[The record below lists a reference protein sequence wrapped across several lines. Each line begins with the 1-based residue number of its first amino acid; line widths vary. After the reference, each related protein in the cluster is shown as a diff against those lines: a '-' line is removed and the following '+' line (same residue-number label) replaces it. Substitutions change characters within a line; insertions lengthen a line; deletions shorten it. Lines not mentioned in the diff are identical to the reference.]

1 MRYGFAQPARLP
13 VRTRALLRRLRRD
26 RRGVTTIEFAMI
38 AAPFFFIVLAIM
50 TIGMQFLVLHLL
62 EKGVADAS
70 RQIRTGEAQTAGL
83 TLGNFRQLVCDS
95 AGSLI
100 ACDDHLVV
108 HVLSANTFVG
118 LTPPPTCVTNGGLTP
133 PPGQSGDPLASATGQ
148 ENMKVLVTAC
158 YNWEG
163 GMGLWKVIAK
173 LISPIPFDEGMI
185 VLSAASVFQTEPY
198 K

>member
-1 MRYGFAQPARLP
+1 M
-13 VRTRALLRRLRRD
+13 RALLRRLRRD

-50 TIGMQFLVLHLL
+50 TIGMQFLVMHLL

-108 HVLSANTFVG
+108 HVLSANTFVD
-118 LTPPPTCVTNGGLTP
+118 LTPAPTCVTNGALTP

-158 YNWEG
+158 YNWEAG
-163 GMGLWKVIAK
+163 IGLWQV
-173 LISPIPFDEGMI
+173 LWNLVSPTPVVQGMT